1 MKTLINNIIIR
12 YSGLAIGKKPTTTA
26 VKKRFKPLTAVKNR
40 FKPLSIY
47 DIDIDTCD
55 FGTEWEVFLT
65 IANMEVDVIID
76 KDGYFDDDIDER
88 IISAVHN
95 ATGIAEELL
104 EFIDCD
110 PIDA

>member
-1 MKTLINNIIIR
+1 MKALINNIIIR
-12 YSGLAIGKKPTTTA
+12 YSGLAIGKKPITA
-26 VKKRFKPLTAVKNR
+26 TVKKRFKPL
-40 FKPLSIY
+40 SIC
-47 DIDIDTCD
+47 DIDIDMCD

-76 KDGYFDDDIDER
+76 NDGDFDDDIDER
-88 IISAVHN
+88 IINAVHN

-110 PIDA
+110 PIDS

>member
-12 YSGLAIGKKPTTTA
+12 YSGLTIGKKPTTAA
-26 VKKRFKPLTAVKNR
+26 VKKRFKPL
-40 FKPLSIY
+40 SICDM
-47 DIDIDTCD
+47 DIDMCD

-76 KDGYFDDDIDER
+76 NDGYFEDDIDER
-88 IISAVHN
+88 IINAVHN
-95 ATGIAEELL
+95 ATGIAKELL

-110 PIDA
+110 PIDS

>member
-26 VKKRFKPLTAVKNR
+26 VKKRFKPL
-40 FKPLSIY
+40 SIR

-76 KDGYFDDDIDER
+76 NDGYFDDDIDER
-88 IISAVHN
+88 IINAVHN
-95 ATGIAEELL
+95 VTGITKEVL

-110 PIDA
+110 PIDS

>member
-12 YSGLAIGKKPTTTA
+12 YSGLTIGKKPTTAA
-26 VKKRFKPLTAVKNR
+26 VKKRFKPLN
-40 FKPLSIY
+40 ICDM
-47 DIDIDTCD
+47 DIDMCD

-76 KDGYFDDDIDER
+76 NDGYFEDDIDEH
-88 IISAVHN
+88 IINAVHN
-95 ATGIAEELL
+95 ATGIAKELL

-110 PIDA
+110 PIDS

>member
-1 MKTLINNIIIR
+1 MRTKISNIIIR
-12 YSGLAIGKKPTTTA
+12 YSGFAIGKKPTKTA
-26 VKKRFKPLTAVKNR
+26 VKKRFKPL
-40 FKPLSIY
+40 SIC

-65 IANMEVDVIID
+65 IANMEVDVVVGN
-76 KDGYFDDDIDER
+76 DGYFDDDIDER
-88 IISAVHN
+88 IINAVHN
-95 ATGIAEELL
+95 ATGIAKEEL

>member
-12 YSGLAIGKKPTTTA
+12 YSGFAIGKKPTTTA
-26 VKKRFKPLTAVKNR
+26 VKKRFKPLN
-40 FKPLSIY
+40 IC

-76 KDGYFDDDIDER
+76 NDGYFDDDIDER
-88 IISAVHN
+88 IINAVYN
-95 ATGIAEELL
+95 ATGIAKELL

-110 PIDA
+110 PIDS

>member
-1 MKTLINNIIIR
+1 MKTINNIIVR
-12 YSGLAIGKKPTTTA
+12 YSGFAMSKKPTKKA
-26 VKKRFKPLTAVKNR
+26 VEKR
-40 FKPLSIY
+40 FKPLSIC

-76 KDGYFDDDIDER
+76 SDGYFDDDIDER
-88 IISAVHN
+88 IINAVHN
-95 ATGIAEELL
+95 ATGIATKLL